1 VGKTQAIPLP
11 KWKVR
16 NKSHRKEVEN
26 KHSRPFYEL
35 HCSKQNSNKL
45 KSTKAHPD
53 YDKQKVQPVFFLKLV
68 GLFRL

>member
-26 KHSRPFYEL
+26 KNSRPFYEL

-53 YDKQKVQPVFFLKLV
+53 YDKTKSPTSFLSEI
-68 GLFRL
+68 GWTF